1 MRRII
6 GSNVKRKRAYFLQL
20 DVQNF
25 FMSIDKKILFNL
37 IENKVNDFGGW
48 NSLFKKELLWLLEKI
63 VFHDPTSEFIQKSS
77 NSISDLV
84 PMYKSLIYVEKG
96 KGLPIGNHTS
106 QFFANVYLHE
116 LDFYVKNVLRC
127 RHYVRYVDDFIL
139 LSDSKE
145 QLLSWFWEIKDFL
158 KNSLLLNLNSRVILL
173 SLGNGID
180 FLGYITRPWSIY
192 VRKRV
197 IINFKK
203 KIKDYNKLVE
213 KGELDEDDK
222 KQFRAIKASYF
233 GHFKHANCFRIRKE
247 LLCLK

>member
-1 MRRII
+1 MGVPQGRTRWWHT
-6 GSNVKRKRAYFLQL
+6 KRKKNAVPLAVKAVQKLKDAKLLPFTENHK
-20 DVQNF
+20 DVKIIFN
-25 FMSIDKKILFNL
+25 MLGILFG
-37 IENKVNDFGGW
+37 DGGVDKRL
-48 NSLFKKELLWLLEKI
+48 NT
-63 VFHDPTSEFIQKSS
+63 VAFISADIRDI
-77 NSISDLV
+77 N
-84 PMYKSLIYVEKG
+84 
-96 KGLPIGNHTS
+96 
-106 QFFANVYLHE
+106 
-116 LDFYVKNVLRC
+116 
-127 RHYVRYVDDFIL
+127 
-139 LSDSKE
+139 
-145 QLLSWFWEIKDFL
+145 FWKKDFL

-233 GHFKHANCFRIRKE
+233 GHFKHANCFRIKKE
-247 LLCLK
+247 LLDNIA